1 MAFQARPDMPATP
14 ATDPESDSEDAE
26 YNDLV
31 HMVESFDE
39 DDYMYWLEGVM
50 RAMDRGRA
58 TPAERAVVRRVIAAN
73 QGIQPVG

>member
-1 MAFQARPDMPATP
+1 MPATP
-14 ATDPESDSEDAE
+14 ATAPDSDSEDAE
-26 YNDLV
+26 YNELV
-31 HMVESFDE
+31 QMVETFDE

-58 TPAERAVVRRVIAAN
+58 TPAKRVVVRRVIDAN